1 MTSLDPSYIV
11 DQYEAL
17 RREAIG
23 AGTTG
28 GGGHGL
34 ALFLFRG
41 MTAWLSALSA
51 VAPPPLPREAQVTQF
66 RADLPPGVRCDLTA
80 VMADMV
86 LSCYS
91 QESPR

>member
-1 MTSLDPSYIV
+1 MSLDSSYIV

-17 RREAIG
+17 RKEAIG
-23 AGTTG
+23 AATTR
-28 GGGHGL
+28 GHGL

-51 VAPPPLPREAQVTQF
+51 VAPPALPREAQVAHF